1 MKIINGLIVISEPLE
16 VSERMGLIGPGK
28 CRRINGIS
36 YLSLPDYRRLFKLP
50 QQIHPMQAMHHL
62 PEQICVN
69 DRQIEEGVHEAR
81 AVDARVKSLIDFRN
95 KAFTDFK
102 IQRRIR
108 SFIVPFYV
116 GLYWEKLNS
125 SNLNPEIYCFHHQSE
140 NFANM

>member
-1 MKIINGLIVISEPLE
+1 MKIINGLIVISGPLE

-69 DRQIEEGVHEAR
+69 DRQIEEGVHGVEGWR
-81 AVDARVKSLIDFRN
+81 CTPIKSLIDFRN
-95 KAFTDFK
+95 NPFTDFK
-102 IQRRIR
+102 YPVLCCAFSCWTLQAK
-108 SFIVPFYV
+108 
-116 GLYWEKLNS
+116 GKHWE
-125 SNLNPEIYCFHHQSE
+125 PESRGFGFLLLE
-140 NFANM
+140 

>member
-36 YLSLPDYRRLFKLP
+36 YLSLPDYRRLFKVP

-81 AVDARVKSLIDFRN
+81 GCWCTRIKSYLDFIN
-95 KAFTDFK
+95 KAFSDSNRN
-102 IQRRIR
+102 RRILF
-108 SFIVPFYV
+108 FIVSFYV
-116 GLYWEKLNS
+116 ALYWIKAKQRG
-125 SNLNPEIYCFHHQSE
+125 PRHKDFFVFTI
-140 NFANM
+140 

>member
-1 MKIINGLIVISEPLE
+1 
-16 VSERMGLIGPGK
+16 MGLIGPGK

-69 DRQIEEGVHEAR
+69 DRQIEEGVHEVR

-102 IQRRIR
+102 SLRRIR
-108 SFIVPFYV
+108 LFIVSVYV
-116 GLYWEKLNS
+116 RLYWEKVRQW
-125 SNLNPEIYCFHHQSE
+125 NLNRFHHQSE
-140 NFANM
+140 NFANMQIKTSGVKK

>member
-1 MKIINGLIVISEPLE
+1 
-16 VSERMGLIGPGK
+16 MGLIGPGK

-81 AVDARVKSLIDFRN
+81 AVDARVKSLIDFLEINPLMILRVIE
-95 KAFTDFK
+95 KSASLFCLFMLDFTGK
-102 IQRRIR
+102 K
-108 SFIVPFYV
+108 S
-116 GLYWEKLNS
+116 
-125 SNLNPEIYCFHHQSE
+125 
-140 NFANM
+140 